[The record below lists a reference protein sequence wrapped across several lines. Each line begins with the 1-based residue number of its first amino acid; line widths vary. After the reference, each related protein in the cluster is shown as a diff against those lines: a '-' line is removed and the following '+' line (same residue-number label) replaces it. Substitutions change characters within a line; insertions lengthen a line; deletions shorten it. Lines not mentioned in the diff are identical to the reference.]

1 MNSRRNFV
9 SMFFFWGWMACALS
23 VHAQSPLENLAVL
36 EAEAIG
42 FQERMASASTDV
54 ERSALHD
61 SLRMVFSEAL
71 SIPES
76 FSYPFSGLKY
86 MANLRSDD
94 GRVRILNWNVPF
106 DDGTHTYGA
115 FVQWADDAKK
125 IAALNWIE
133 LTPSQRLDPGYTNKY
148 LTPEKWK
155 GALYYEIIT
164 VGKKRDAYYLLLGWD
179 GADGLIN
186 RKIIEPLEVKG
197 DKLRFGAPVFK
208 VEKGS
213 PKRFVMEYGDDVSA
227 SLRYRK
233 SESRIVFDH
242 LAPRQQGL
250 EGNPAFYGPDLTFD
264 AFVFDKGQWQFQ
276 SNVDVTLSKEDSAR
290 PWIDPQR
297 R

>member
-1 MNSRRNFV
+1 MKACRFLGSV
-9 SMFFFWGWMACALS
+9 FFLLGWMTCAAP
-23 VHAQSPLENLAVL
+23 VHAQSPLENLALL
-36 EAEAIG
+36 EEEAVA
-42 FQERMASASTDV
+42 FQNRMAAATTDA
-54 ERSALHD
+54 ERSQLHD
-61 SLRMVFSEAL
+61 SLRMVFSAAL

-76 FSYPFSGLKY
+76 FSYPFSELKY

-94 GRVRILNWNVPF
+94 GKLRILNWNVPF

-115 FVQWADDAKK
+115 FVQWEDDSKK
-125 IAALNWIE
+125 DPSLNWIE
-133 LTPSQRLDPGYTNKY
+133 LTPAQRLDPGYANKY
-148 LTPEKWK
+148 MTPEKWK

-164 VGKKRDAYYLLLGWD
+164 VGKKRDVYYVLLGWD

-186 RKIIEPLEVKG
+186 RKVIEPLEVKG

-208 VEKGS
+208 VDKGS
-213 PKRFVMEYGDDVSA
+213 PKRFIMEYSDDVSA

-233 SESRIVFDH
+233 AEGRIVFDH

-264 AFVFDKGQWQFQ
+264 AFVLEKNQWQFQ

-297 R
+297 K

>member
-1 MNSRRNFV
+1 MKRCLVFLS
-9 SMFFFWGWMACALS
+9 FFTLWGWMNAPIAA
-23 VHAQSPLENLAVL
+23 HAQSASDDLVAL
-36 EAEAIG
+36 EAEALGI
-42 FQERMASASTDV
+42 QERLATSTSDAN
-54 ERSALHD
+54 RRALHD
-61 SLRMVFSEAL
+61 SLRAVFSAAL

-76 FSYPFSGLKY
+76 FDYPFDGLKY
-86 MANLRSDD
+86 IANLRSDD
-94 GRVRILNWNVPF
+94 DRLRILNWNVPF
-106 DDGTHTYGA
+106 EDGTHTYGA
-115 FVQWADDAKK
+115 FVQWKSDDKK
-125 IAALNWIE
+125 TESLNWIE
-133 LTPSQRLDPGYTNKY
+133 LTPGTQADAGFANKY

-164 VGKKRDAYYLLLGWD
+164 VGKKHDVYYILLGWD

-186 RKIIEPLEVKG
+186 RKIIEPLQINGE
-197 DKLRFGAPVFK
+197 KLRFGAPVFK

-213 PKRFVMEYGDDVSA
+213 PKRYVMEYSDDVSA

-233 SESRIVFDH
+233 AENRIVFDH

-264 AFVFDKGQWQFQ
+264 AFVLEKGQWQFQ
-276 SNVDVTLSKEDSAR
+276 SNVDVTLNKEDSAR